1 MFVAMKRL
9 IIVAMLC
16 SACGGNS
23 PTTPTPT
30 PTPTPP
36 ATPTVTSVAVTTTG
50 CTNGST
56 CTVPATLQLSAVATL
71 SNGSTQTVTTQAQWS
86 STNPSVAE
94 VSQSGVVTARN
105 TGGADV
111 TAVYQGKL
119 GGVTINVPPPWSQ
132 TGVGDNVFKVPT
144 YVTRMR
150 IDATYGGSC
159 QNFIVRISTQP
170 TSLVNVIIGTCSVA
184 DTRSPFTGTYA
195 INNGG
200 VVTITS
206 STGVNWTF
214 TQLR

>member
-1 MFVAMKRL
+1 MRRAASCLVL
-9 IIVAMLC
+9 LVTV
-16 SACGGNS
+16 ACGSS

-30 PTPTPP
+30 PTPP
-36 ATPTVTSVAVTTTG
+36 AAPTVSTVAVTATG

-56 CTVPATLQLSAVATL
+56 CAVASTLQLSAVATL
-71 SNGSTQTVTTQAQWS
+71 SNGTTQSVTTQAQWT

-94 VSQSGVVTARN
+94 VSASGVVTARN
-105 TGGADV
+105 TGSADV
-111 TAVYQGKL
+111 TAVYQGKT
-119 GGVTINVPPPWSQ
+119 GGVTISVPPPFSQ
-132 TGVGDNVFKVPT
+132 SGSGDNVFTIPST
-144 YVTRMR
+144 VTRIR
-150 IDATYGGSC
+150 IDATYTGSC

-200 VVTITS
+200 TVTITN
-206 STGVNWTF
+206 STGINWTF